1 MGHIRL
7 GRLPRTRRWQEVV
20 GLVGGGGDAFDVA
33 NATMDAVQQDL
44 AVAVGD
50 PGVVESVFLL
60 TQIPEAARAEDFG
73 ARLRDLGVRVS
84 DQPSLAEL
92 ASAITSAV
100 DRQIQQAGRRTDLG
114 EMARVSAVEAI
125 TAITGARAPS
135 LFGTTPDDV
144 QRELGRLATKKQF
157 GGLAQEFF
165 ARFTERTLTY
175 WVSRELPT
183 HVGEGRR
190 FDSAAEQRA
199 FQDAVGIH
207 ARQASRIVETFAGGW
222 FSKARYEG
230 RLDRENTAKFVA
242 YALKKMRTELRQGSE
257 D

>member
-20 GLVGGGGDAFDVA
+20 ALVGGGGDALDVA
-33 NATMDAVQQDL
+33 NATMDAVQQDF
-44 AVAVGD
+44 ASAVGD
-50 PGVVESVFLL
+50 PGLVEAVFLL
-60 TQIPEAARAEDFG
+60 TQVPEAARAEDFA
-73 ARLRDLGVRVS
+73 ARLRDLHVHVS

-92 ASAITSAV
+92 AAAITGAV
-100 DRQIQQAGRRTDLG
+100 DRQVRQAGQRSDLG

-125 TAITGARAPS
+125 TAITGDRAAS
-135 LFGTTPDDV
+135 LFGTTPEDV
-144 QRELGRLATKKQF
+144 QRELGRLATQKQF

-199 FQDAVGIH
+199 FQDAVGLH
-207 ARQASRIVETFAGGW
+207 ARQAARIVETFAGGW
-222 FSKARYEG
+222 FSKARHDG
-230 RLDRENTAKFVA
+230 RLDRENTARFVA
-242 YALKKMRTELRQGSE
+242 YALKKMRMELRQGSE
-257 D
+257 G